1 MNKQK
6 GFTII
11 ELIVVIAIIAILS
24 AIVLVNVTQYI
35 NKSKTSAIQA
45 NLSTVETSMAAYLAD
60 PANGTTNGADINT
73 AAKVT
78 NGCATTTPTYAAI
91 VTSNGGALTCYGL
104 ASGSDWCAVS
114 TTPTAVDST
123 TTHKN
128 WCVDSTGFHGYSA
141 SGCTAGDTAAHSHC
155 SGT

>member
-24 AIVLVNVTQYI
+24 AIVLVSVTQYI
-35 NKSKTSAIQA
+35 NKAKTASIEA

-60 PANGTTNGADINT
+60 PANTGAAGTDINT
-73 AAKVT
+73 ASKVPA
-78 NGCATTTPTYAAI
+78 GCDATTSTYGAI
-91 VTSNGGALTCYGL
+91 VTTNGGTLTCYGTT
-104 ASGSDWCAVS
+104 GSDWCAVS

-123 TTHKN
+123 STHKN
-128 WCVDSTGFHGYSA
+128 WCVDNTGYHGYNGT
-141 SGCTAGDTAAHSHC
+141 GCTAGDSAAHANC
-155 SGT
+155 AP